1 MKKHCLENIM
11 EEWYQSNDG
20 KPLRVDYYQSK
31 VVLMKYGMGHI
42 KYYLTILSVV
52 TVALILGYGN
62 TEVE

>member
-1 MKKHCLENIM
+1 M

-31 VVLMKYGMGHI
+31 IELMKYGMGHI
-42 KYYLTILSVV
+42 KYYPTILSVV
-52 TVALILGYGN
+52 KVALILGHGN

>member
-1 MKKHCLENIM
+1 M
-11 EEWYQSNDG
+11 EEWYESNDG

-52 TVALILGYGN
+52 KVALILGYGN